1 MLGCRDED
9 ERGRVESVCTMYG
22 ICSTSGDICL
32 DVVGE
37 KAARPTS
44 DAGQQSYA
52 GISYRSADFRVAQVS
67 STSYLLPYLYDL
79 FDVCLT
85 SFPPEKVFGGD
96 WDIRVEA
103 FLTRPPC

>member
-32 DVVGE
+32 DVVANVGE
-37 KAARPTS
+37 KAAGPTS

-67 STSYLLPYLYDL
+67 STSYLLPYTPKLAQAAVNL
-79 FDVCLT
+79 
-85 SFPPEKVFGGD
+85 
-96 WDIRVEA
+96 
-103 FLTRPPC
+103 